1 MSIHENKNRFYEI
14 SNPSNSQ
21 FIKTV
26 ESNKENEDEKKNF
39 EENIIPKNKSKIIT
53 EESDI
58 NKPQKENIILT
69 NEATQKDDDYLN
81 NPLEKEENKS
91 KGENKNNKEEL
102 NQERKEELNE
112 ERKEELNKER
122 KEELNEEIKEELNE
136 KIKEELN
143 EEINE
148 EAKEEV
154 NNEKKEEIKEEKID
168 ENNLNQVNQNEVN
181 HNNISNILNISNTDI
196 MNLVKS
202 QSYLTNLPLSSD
214 MSKHKN
220 QTTDI
225 NLVRLKKENQ
235 KTLNN
240 LKEKENSIC
249 LEINAIKQKKIN
261 LENISYELNGPKSIV
276 EQNIKNN
283 ELKKL
288 RNSEN
293 NLLEKL
299 ESVKQQIV
307 TLLNNDKKVDRKNNI
322 KEYVERINFLEAN
335 NYYSSTKTLETE
347 RNKYRQKQLQDLE
360 KAKIKK
366 ENEYNKQKEEQKKL
380 KEDFIKEFRKKEQEI
395 IHKRKMLVD
404 EKMKEAKKFS
414 KNSINSD
421 PKNYLYNRL
430 ANEYEEN
437 EKKFLQKQKYEKKK
451 ISGIEEISIVKRRII
466 ECKYELEKRRIDKT
480 NQMKQLWHSRSIAVA
495 KYPSN
500 ILKQVNEYDSKKV
513 EEEEKQKMRKI
524 VLSKEKERYV
534 KENVSLPPICEKLK
548 NEREKRQIS
557 FLNMEGKERVQCI
570 KNEIDKKIKN
580 KYSIVEESILKKLE
594 LLKASRQKKSKSR
607 EKIFGQKLVKSASEA
622 KMIKYNNVRNLLGES
637 LSTKKLR
644 MKKPNEINYLEQLR
658 KERKIHSKNYVDW
671 DKEIKNVKSEKGGS
685 LEIIKKQI
693 EYLDEKFKMEKD
705 LIKVKGGYLNNQ
717 DLGNNMNNMI
727 INAIRGKL
735 AIMENLDSGD
745 I

>member
-39 EENIIPKNKSKIIT
+39 EENIMPENKSKIIT
-53 EESDI
+53 EEGDI

-91 KGENKNNKEEL
+91 KGENKNN
-102 NQERKEELNE
+102 NYIKEELNE

-136 KIKEELN
+136 ERKEET
-143 EEINE
+143 
-148 EAKEEV
+148 KEEV

-658 KERKIHSKNYVDW
+658 KERKIHSKNFVDW

>member
-39 EENIIPKNKSKIIT
+39 EENIMPENKSKIIT
-53 EESDI
+53 EEGDI

-112 ERKEELNKER
+112 ERKEELN
-122 KEELNEEIKEELNE
+122 EEIKEELNKE
-136 KIKEELN
+136 IKEET
-143 EEINE
+143 
-148 EAKEEV
+148 KEEV

-644 MKKPNEINYLEQLR
+644 MNKPNEINYLEQLR

>member
-39 EENIIPKNKSKIIT
+39 EENIMPENKSKIIT
-53 EESDI
+53 EEGDI

-91 KGENKNNKEEL
+91 KGENKNNNYIKEEL

-112 ERKEELNKER
+112 ERKEELNEEI
-122 KEELNEEIKEELNE
+122 KEELNEEIKEET
-136 KIKEELN
+136 
-143 EEINE
+143 
-148 EAKEEV
+148 KEEV

-594 LLKASRQKKSKSR
+594 LLKASRQKKSNSR

-622 KMIKYNNVRNLLGES
+622 KIIKYNNVRNLLGES

-658 KERKIHSKNYVDW
+658 KERKIHSKNFVDW

>member
-39 EENIIPKNKSKIIT
+39 EENIMPENKSKIIT
-53 EESDI
+53 EEGDI

-91 KGENKNNKEEL
+91 KGENKNNNYIKEEL
-102 NQERKEELNE
+102 NKERKEELNE
-112 ERKEELNKER
+112 ERKEELN
-122 KEELNEEIKEELNE
+122 EEIKEELNKE
-136 KIKEELN
+136 IKEET
-143 EEINE
+143 
-148 EAKEEV
+148 KEEV

-622 KMIKYNNVRNLLGES
+622 KIIKYNNVRNLLGES

-658 KERKIHSKNYVDW
+658 KERKIHSKNFVDW

>member
-39 EENIIPKNKSKIIT
+39 EENIMPENKSKIIT
-53 EESDI
+53 EEGDI

-91 KGENKNNKEEL
+91 KGENKNN
-102 NQERKEELNE
+102 NYIKEELNE

-136 KIKEELN
+136 EIKEELN
-143 EEINE
+143 EERKE
-148 EAKEEV
+148 ETKEEV

-658 KERKIHSKNYVDW
+658 KERKIHSKNFVDW

>member
-39 EENIIPKNKSKIIT
+39 EENIMPENKSKIIT
-53 EESDI
+53 EEGDI

-91 KGENKNNKEEL
+91 KGENKNNNYIKEEL

-112 ERKEELNKER
+112 ERKEELN
-122 KEELNEEIKEELNE
+122 EEIKEELNKE
-136 KIKEELN
+136 IKEET
-143 EEINE
+143 
-148 EAKEEV
+148 KEEV

-622 KMIKYNNVRNLLGES
+622 KIIKYNNARNLLGES

-658 KERKIHSKNYVDW
+658 KERKIHSKNFVDW

>member
-39 EENIIPKNKSKIIT
+39 EENIMPENKSKIIT
-53 EESDI
+53 EEGDI

-91 KGENKNNKEEL
+91 KGENKNN
-102 NQERKEELNE
+102 NYIKEELNE

-136 KIKEELN
+136 QIKEELN

-360 KAKIKK
+360 KDKIKK

-594 LLKASRQKKSKSR
+594 FLKASRQKKSKSR

-658 KERKIHSKNYVDW
+658 KERKIHSKNFVDW

>member
-39 EENIIPKNKSKIIT
+39 EENIMPENKSKIIT
-53 EESDI
+53 EEGDI

-91 KGENKNNKEEL
+91 KGENKNN
-102 NQERKEELNE
+102 NYI
-112 ERKEELNKER
+112 KEELNKER
-122 KEELNEEIKEELNE
+122 KVELNEEIKEELNE
-136 KIKEELN
+136 QIKEELN

-658 KERKIHSKNYVDW
+658 KERKIHSKNFVDW

>member
-39 EENIIPKNKSKIIT
+39 EENIMPENKSKIIT
-53 EESDI
+53 EEGDI

-91 KGENKNNKEEL
+91 KGENKNN
-102 NQERKEELNE
+102 NYIKEELNE
-112 ERKEELNKER
+112 ERKEELNEER

-136 KIKEELN
+136 EIKEET
-143 EEINE
+143 
-148 EAKEEV
+148 KEEV

-594 LLKASRQKKSKSR
+594 LLKASRQKKSNSR

-622 KMIKYNNVRNLLGES
+622 KIIKYNNVRNLLGES

>member
-39 EENIIPKNKSKIIT
+39 EENIMPENKSKIIT
-53 EESDI
+53 EEGDI

-112 ERKEELNKER
+112 ERKEELN
-122 KEELNEEIKEELNE
+122 EEIKEELNE
-136 KIKEELN
+136 ERKEET
-143 EEINE
+143 
-148 EAKEEV
+148 KEEV

-658 KERKIHSKNYVDW
+658 KERKIHSKNFVDW

>member
-39 EENIIPKNKSKIIT
+39 EENIMPKNKSKIIT
-53 EESDI
+53 EEGDI

-112 ERKEELNKER
+112 ERKEELN
-122 KEELNEEIKEELNE
+122 EEIKEELNKE
-136 KIKEELN
+136 IKEET
-143 EEINE
+143 
-148 EAKEEV
+148 KEEV

-658 KERKIHSKNYVDW
+658 KERKIHSKNFVDW

>member
-39 EENIIPKNKSKIIT
+39 EENIMPENKSKIIT
-53 EESDI
+53 EEGDI

-91 KGENKNNKEEL
+91 KGENKNN
-102 NQERKEELNE
+102 NYIKEELNE

-122 KEELNEEIKEELNE
+122 KEELNEERKEELNE
-136 KIKEELN
+136 EIKEELN
-143 EEINE
+143 EERKE
-148 EAKEEV
+148 ETKEEV

-307 TLLNNDKKVDRKNNI
+307 TLLNNDKKVDRKNKI

-658 KERKIHSKNYVDW
+658 KERKIHSKNFVDW

>member
-39 EENIIPKNKSKIIT
+39 EENIMPENKSKIIT
-53 EESDI
+53 EEGDI

-112 ERKEELNKER
+112 ERKEELN
-122 KEELNEEIKEELNE
+122 EEIKEELNKE
-136 KIKEELN
+136 IKEET
-143 EEINE
+143 
-148 EAKEEV
+148 KEEV

-658 KERKIHSKNYVDW
+658 KERKIHSKNFVDW